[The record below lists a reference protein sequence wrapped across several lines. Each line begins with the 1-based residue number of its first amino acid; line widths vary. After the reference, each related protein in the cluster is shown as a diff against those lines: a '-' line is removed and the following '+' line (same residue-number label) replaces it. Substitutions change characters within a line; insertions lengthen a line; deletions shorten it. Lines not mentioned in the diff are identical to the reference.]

1 MTMDDPFDSIVDGLE
16 LEEPK
21 YYIDVTK
28 LDIQELLTQFDELND
43 ELFEMEQAL
52 RPTTQR
58 ARDLHSLRSAIY
70 VEIQKRGKR

>member
-1 MTMDDPFDSIVDGLE
+1 MTMDDPFESIVNGLE

-52 RPTTQR
+52 SPTTQR

-70 VEIQKRGKR
+70 LEIQKRGKK

>member
-28 LDIQELLTQFDELND
+28 LDTQELLTQFDELND

>member
-1 MTMDDPFDSIVDGLE
+1 MTMDDPFESIVNGLE

-70 VEIQKRGKR
+70 LEIQKRGKK